1 MVKSTTP
8 ICFNCQIYNFIYI
21 IINNKSGQGRFVEN
35 RFRGKNLQY
44 MGVILVSACP
54 NSPSSLSWPSEMAA
68 NSIQKKTNRYSD
80 LKEGLENSKDV
91 NSTISP

>member
-1 MVKSTTP
+1 M
-8 ICFNCQIYNFIYI
+8 
-21 IINNKSGQGRFVEN
+21 
-35 RFRGKNLQY
+35 
-44 MGVILVSACP
+44 ILVSACP

-68 NSIQKKTNRYSD
+68 NRIPKKTNRYSD